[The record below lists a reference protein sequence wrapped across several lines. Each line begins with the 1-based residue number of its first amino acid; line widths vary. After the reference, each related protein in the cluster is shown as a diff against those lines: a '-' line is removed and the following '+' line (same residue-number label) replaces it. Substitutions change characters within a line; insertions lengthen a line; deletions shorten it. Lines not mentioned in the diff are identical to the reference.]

1 MTDELQNGSFDSD
14 ESLEAENLEQGAEL
28 ATASEEQHEENT
40 QAETEVNQE
49 AINKVINKK
58 HFEKMEAERK
68 AKEAADKAAELEEK
82 LKQYEAQQVGEVPSF
97 PDRWEY
103 ESDEDFAKAQREYN
117 DALTRKAAY
126 DAQQAQTL
134 QAQQAQQQQELIRQ
148 QQELQQKAI
157 SYTENASKFG
167 ISAEELKT
175 AGGKVASYGASEG
188 LTMAILADEEGPLIT
203 KYLATNPVEVE
214 ELSAMNPYQAG
225 AKLVEI
231 KSKAQALK
239 PKTSNTP
246 PPATKVDQQAVD
258 PEAGQMKYAKGGSFE

>member
-1 MTDELQNGSFDSD
+1 MTDELQSGSFDSD

-28 ATASEEQHEENT
+28 APASEEQHEENT
-40 QAETEVNQE
+40 QAETEVNQD

-97 PDRWEY
+97 PDRWDY

-134 QAQQAQQQQELIRQ
+134 QAQQQFQQQEQIRQ
-148 QQELQQKAI
+148 QQEAAKLANEFI
-157 SYTENASKFG
+157 ENASSFS
-167 ISAEELKT
+167 ISNEEL
-175 AGGKVASYGASEG
+175 ASIDQAFGAYQINQN
-188 LTMAILADEEGPLIT
+188 LANAILSDPEGPLIA
-203 KYLATNPVEVE
+203 KYMAANPIDAM
-214 ELSAMNPYQAG
+214 ELNAMNPYQAG
-225 AKLVEI
+225 AKLVEM

-246 PPATKVDQQAVD
+246 PPATKVDGKAVD
-258 PEAGQMKYAKGGSFE
+258 PDNGKYPHIKGAKFY